1 MNDKI
6 NILNV
11 GIDDYTAK
19 QAMKE
24 TVAYMESEPIN
35 VVEMVTVDTLMY
47 AKEEPELKE
56 SIEMLDLVLPGE
68 KEILE
73 AADIT
78 DRRHLQEIE
87 SQTYLK
93 MFLRY
98 LHKNHRRIFLLVE
111 TEEEVQGFYDHFSAA
126 YSGIQVTGIAKVSP
140 ENNADDM
147 VINAINGQEVDCVI
161 AALSAPVQE
170 QFIARNK
177 NLLNAR
183 VWLGTGKAMKQI
195 YKNGIRKNWLMQFLI
210 HRIFKR
216 EIEKNRKE
224 MQLQGID

>member
-1 MNDKI
+1 MNNKI

-24 TVAYMESEPIN
+24 TVAYMGSEPIN

-98 LHKNHRRIFLLVE
+98 LHKNHLRVFLLVE
-111 TEEEVQGFYDHFSAA
+111 TEEEVQEFYDYLSASYA
-126 YSGIQVTGIAKVSP
+126 GIQVTGIAKVSP
-140 ENNADDM
+140 EDCADDM

-170 QFIARNK
+170 QFIARNRS
-177 NLLNAR
+177 LLNAR
-183 VWLGTGKAMKQI
+183 VWLGTGKAMKHI
-195 YKNGIRKNWLMQFLI
+195 YKNGNRKNWLMQFLV

-224 MQLQGID
+224 MQIQGID